1 MRMPIVICLWL
12 ATTPAATLAQSGCG
26 YVSTSTKPP
35 VSKEVYPATIRQIDG
50 REVDGDKRIKLT
62 VGVHQI
68 AVQELIANERRGY
81 TKLRKLGNKETK
93 LVLKV
98 LELDVKADGNYLIGA
113 QLFEDRIDPAKPN
126 DYWEPVVWRKTLDSC
141 G

>member
-1 MRMPIVICLWL
+1 MRISVAICVWL
-12 ATTPAATLAQSGCG
+12 AALPSLALAQSGCG
-26 YVSTSTKPP
+26 YVSSNTKPP
-35 VSKEVYPATIRQIDG
+35 ISKEIYPATIRQVDG
-50 REVDGDKRIKLT
+50 KEVDGKKRLRLS
-62 VGVHQI
+62 VGVHRI
-68 AVQELIANERRGY
+68 AVQELIADERRGY

-113 QLFEDRIDPAKPN
+113 QLFEDRIDPARPN